1 MRLSEYFL
9 PLLRENPSEAQIV
22 SHRLMLRAG
31 MIRQSSAG
39 IYSWL
44 PLGLRVL
51 KKVERIV
58 REEQD
63 RAGAQEIL
71 MPTIQPAELWR
82 ESGRYDDYG
91 KEMLRIRDR
100 HDREMLYGPT
110 NEEQVTEIV
119 RAAIKSYRDLPKLLY
134 HIQWKFRD
142 EVRPRFGVMRGRE
155 FLMKDAYSFDLDAA
169 GARHSY
175 NKMFVAYLR
184 TFARMGLKAIPMRAD
199 TGPIGG
205 DLSHEFIILADT
217 GESAVHVH
225 TDFID
230 TRLAGVRRRR
240 LGGIRRCSRWSI
252 IAPASTPRPTKC
264 TMPQAA
270 AEVPATRSSADGA
283 SRSARSSISATNIR
297 EPMGAVV
304 AGPDG
309 EPVALEMGSYGI
321 GVSRLVGALIE
332 ANHDDAG
339 IVWPESVAPFRV
351 GLINLRAGDARCR
364 DAADDLYGKLRG
376 AGVEVLY
383 DDRDESPGAKFAAM
397 DLIGLPEQ
405 LVIGPR
411 GIAAGTVEI
420 KDRRSGERH
429 ELSVD
434 AALSRLLRVIFN
446 SFERMVAFRY
456 LRARRAEGF
465 VSVIAIF
472 SLLGIAL
479 GVATLI
485 IVMSVM
491 NGFRADLLG
500 RILGLNGDL
509 GRLCRDRFARRF
521 RRCGAKGAAG
531 SGRHRGNPDRRGPGH
546 GDERC
551 RRVGRFG
558 ARHPARRIC
567 APCGSSRDGSW
578 PGRLPI
584 SAMTASPSAIAWPS
598 SSGSASAAG
607 SR

>member
-9 PLLRENPSEAQIV
+9 PLLRDNPSEAQIV

-119 RAAIKSYRDLPKLLY
+119 RASLKSYRDLPKILY

-155 FLMKDAYSFDLDAA
+155 FLMKDAYSFDLDPA
-169 GARHSY
+169 GAKVSY

-184 TFARMGLKAIPMRAD
+184 TFARMGLKAIPMQAE

-205 DLSHEFIILADT
+205 DLSHEFIILAET
-217 GESAVHVH
+217 GESAVYCDRAWLA
-225 TDFID
+225 TDI
-230 TRLAGVRRRR
+230 LASEVDYRADLEPVFQQWTG
-240 LGGIRRCSRWSI
+240 LYAATDEKHDHAACP
-252 IAPASTPRPTKC
+252 IAPEQLVIARGI
-264 TMPQAA
+264 
-270 AEVPATRSSADGA
+270 EVGHIFYFGDKY
-283 SRSARSSISATNIR
+283 SR
-297 EPMGAVV
+297 PMGAFV
-304 AGPDG
+304 AGRDG
-309 EPVALEMGSYGI
+309 EPVALEMGSYGV

-339 IVWPESVAPFRV
+339 IIWPPSVAPFRV
-351 GLINLRAGDARCR
+351 GLVNLRAADARCR
-364 DAADDLYGKLRG
+364 EAAEELYAKLLG
-376 AGVEVLY
+376 AGIEVLY
-383 DDRDESPGAKFAAM
+383 DDRDESPGAKFATM

-405 LVIGPR
+405 LIIGPR
-411 GIAAGTVEI
+411 GVAAGTVEL
-420 KDRRSGERH
+420 KDRRSGERR
-429 ELSVD
+429 ELSGE
-434 AALSRLLRVIFN
+434 AALNHLSADGPRL
-446 SFERMVAFRY
+446 
-456 LRARRAEGF
+456 
-465 VSVIAIF
+465 
-472 SLLGIAL
+472 
-479 GVATLI
+479 
-485 IVMSVM
+485 
-491 NGFRADLLG
+491 
-500 RILGLNGDL
+500 
-509 GRLCRDRFARRF
+509 
-521 RRCGAKGAAG
+521 
-531 SGRHRGNPDRRGPGH
+531 
-546 GDERC
+546 
-551 RRVGRFG
+551 
-558 ARHPARRIC
+558 
-567 APCGSSRDGSW
+567 
-578 PGRLPI
+578 
-584 SAMTASPSAIAWPS
+584 
-598 SSGSASAAG
+598 
-607 SR
+607 